1 MNWGNWGH
9 NFCNLRC
16 DGFKHVNTRTHTN
29 TYISVY
35 IYMKYIFLSLN
46 FVKMAVLLK
55 AIYSVNAILIKIA
68 LVFFAQKEKL
78 ILKFIWNLKRTPSS

>member
-1 MNWGNWGH
+1 
-9 NFCNLRC
+9 
-16 DGFKHVNTRTHTN
+16 
-29 TYISVY
+29 
-35 IYMKYIFLSLN
+35 MKYIFLSLN